1 MLLRLKRT
9 IKLGAK
15 SLWMH
20 RLRSTLTALGIVF
33 GVASVIAMLAIGE
46 GASREAREQIARLGA
61 RNIILRTVKPAEQ
74 RTATANTDTVQAYGL
89 MYDDAE
95 RIRRTVP
102 DVVEVVPQRLTTF
115 QAWYRNRA
123 ATVRLVGTVPWHTEV
138 HPVSRTRGRF
148 LTPVDLDYQQK
159 VAVIDEQLAEHLFA
173 VDDPLGT
180 DIKVSDKYYR
190 VVGLVTAVGRTAP
203 TGGGT
208 AGPGAGDTRG
218 AEGGTIAGNVYIPL
232 TAFRKSFGEVTVQY
246 AGGSRL
252 AEKVELQEVTVK
264 VNAIEAVLPTRNIL
278 DALLRR
284 FHEKKD
290 FQIVVPLELLREAAR
305 TKRIFNIVLGS
316 IAAISL
322 LVGGMGIMNIMLATV
337 SERTREIGIRRAL
350 GATRRDII
358 FQFLSETLLLTLA
371 GGLFGIVLGLV
382 LPLIVSHVGQMPT
395 VTTASSII
403 LAFGISAAV
412 GVGFGIYP
420 AWRAAMMD
428 PIESLR
434 RE

>member
-1 MLLRLKRT
+1 MLLRLRRT
-9 IKLGAK
+9 VKLGAK
-15 SLWMH
+15 SLWLH

-61 RNIILRTVKPAEQ
+61 RNIILRTIKPADE
-74 RTATANTDTVQAYGL
+74 RTATANTDSVQAYGL
-89 MYDDAE
+89 TYADAQ
-95 RIRRTVP
+95 RIRHTIP
-102 DVVEVVPQRLTTF
+102 DVVEVVPQRLMTF
-115 QAWYRNRA
+115 QTWYRNRA
-123 ATVRLVGTVPWHTEV
+123 ATVQLVGTVPWHTDV
-138 HPVSRTRGRF
+138 HPVSLTRGRF
-148 LTPVDLDYQQK
+148 LTPVDMDYQQK
-159 VAVIDEQLAEHLFA
+159 VAIIDKPLAEHLFA
-173 VDDPLGT
+173 VDDPIGT

-190 VVGLVTAVGRTAP
+190 VVGLATAVGRAATAGP
-203 TGGGT
+203 
-208 AGPGAGDTRG
+208 AGPGAGDARG
-218 AEGGTIAGNVYIPL
+218 SEGGTIAGNVYIPL

-246 AGGSRL
+246 AGGARL
-252 AEKVELQEVTVK
+252 AEKVELQEITVK
-264 VNAIEAVLPTRNIL
+264 VASTDVVLPTRDIL
-278 DALLRR
+278 DTLLGR

-290 FQIVVPLELLREAAR
+290 FQVVVPLELLREAAR

-350 GATRRDII
+350 GATRRDIV
-358 FQFLSETLLLTLA
+358 FQFLSETLLLTLT
-371 GGLFGIVLGLV
+371 GGLFGIVVGLV

-395 VTTASSII
+395 VTTGSSIV

-412 GVGFGIYP
+412 GITFGMYP
-420 AWRAAMMD
+420 AWQAATMD